1 MDYIWNKV
9 MVMGKRVLPFCLF
22 TLLPL
27 TAAAQKDDFGFDFS
41 LEAQKKLSKEWSL
54 SLEGEYRSRNNAK
67 TNDRWSIGLGVDYK
81 VAKWLKASAGYTLL
95 YDNNEKTSYYE
106 ATDDDVIDGDAE
118 VGDPKKCAQY
128 WATRHRFNVSLTASQ
143 KWGNWKFS
151 LRERWQYTYRPEYTV
166 DKRWS
171 YLNQAYDGKEHT
183 YAGKGKNV
191 LRSRLQVEFDKKGWA
206 VTPYANVEFFNAWS
220 LQKTRYTAGI
230 DWKLSKQHAIGAFY
244 RYQNVRNDDD
254 DNEPNIHLI
263 GASYTFKF

>member
-1 MDYIWNKV
+1 MDNIWNKV
-9 MVMGKRVLPFCLF
+9 MVMGKRFLPFCLF

-27 TAAAQKDDFGFDFS
+27 TAVAQKDDFGFDFS
-41 LEAQKKLSKEWSL
+41 LEAQKKLSKAWSL

-118 VGDPKKCAQY
+118 VGNPKKCAQY

-166 DKRWS
+166 DQRWS

-220 LQKTRYTAGI
+220 LQKTRYTVGL

>member
-1 MDYIWNKV
+1 
-9 MVMGKRVLPFCLF
+9 MVMGKRFLPFCLF

-27 TAAAQKDDFGFDFS
+27 TAVAQKDDFGFDFS

-151 LRERWQYTYRPEYTV
+151 LRERWQYTYRPEKTV
-166 DKRWS
+166 TRWDFDNSYWEDKVRS
-171 YLNQAYDGKEHT
+171 SR
-183 YAGKGKNV
+183 GKNQ
-191 LRSRLQVEFDKKGWA
+191 LRSRLQLEYDQKGA
-206 VTPYANVEFFNAWS
+206 LFTPYVNVELYNS
-220 LQKTRYTAGI
+220 LAIEKIRYTVGT
-230 DWKLSKQHAIGAFY
+230 DLNLTKQHTFSLFY
-244 RYQNVRNDDD
+244 RYQNMKNVDADEYD
-254 DNEPNIHLI
+254 PDMHYI
-263 GASYTFKF
+263 GVGYKFKF